1 MQYGKLYLHTH
12 TYIHTCKAQWD
23 ERWGSHSFFSGS
35 KLGDQRKP
43 PRDAVGRR
51 FPSISVI
58 NLAFICIL
66 LPVGLL
72 RVKKLVLLFL
82 TLL

>member
-1 MQYGKLYLHTH
+1 MQYGKFYLRTH

-23 ERWGSHSFFSGS
+23 ERWGGPSFFSGS
-35 KLGDQRKP
+35 KLGDQGKL
-43 PRDAVGRR
+43 PRNSVGRR
-51 FPSISVI
+51 FPSVSVI
-58 NLAFICIL
+58 NLAFTCIL

-72 RVKKLVLLFL
+72 RVKKLVPLFL

>member
-35 KLGDQRKP
+35 KLGDQRKLP
-43 PRDAVGRR
+43 EMRWAED

-58 NLAFICIL
+58 NLYHLHLAACRSL
-66 LPVGLL
+66 ESQ
-72 RVKKLVLLFL
+72 KLVPLF
-82 TLL
+82 

>member
-1 MQYGKLYLHTH
+1 MQYGKFHLHTRTH
-12 TYIHTCKAQWD
+12 IHTHKAQWD
-23 ERWGSHSFFSGS
+23 ERWGGPSFFSGS
-35 KLGDQRKP
+35 KLGDQGKL
-43 PRDAVGRR
+43 PRLAVGRK
-51 FPSISVI
+51 FPSVSVI

-72 RVKKLVLLFL
+72 RVKKLVPLFL